1 MGLRYFNCTVC
12 EIPYDRNT
20 GKSFSAL
27 SNSNFIVRGT
37 CNNCFTQQRPLVE
50 EIPKKPVI
58 RECRDVAWA
67 NSK

>member
-1 MGLRYFNCTVC
+1 MGLRYFNCTEC
-12 EIPYDRNT
+12 KNPYDRKT
-20 GKSFSAL
+20 GECFSSI
-27 SNSNFIVRGT
+27 SNLNFVVRGT
-37 CNNCFTQQRPLVE
+37 CKNCFAEQRPLLE